1 MVARG
6 TNEVSDAF
14 AAGVMTERDV
24 ERMSLTEQRTSD
36 QLPRG
41 AGREQE
47 RLPSSR
53 TVAVWALVA
62 TTIGVGVV
70 AFALALWKLKLV
82 VGLLFLAFTIAAAMR
97 PTVEALAR
105 RRVPRSV
112 SIALHYLV
120 LIAAVAALLAFVVP
134 PLVSQVQAATGN
146 QPLVPANDQSLKGRI
161 LTEIQS
167 HLKHLPSGR
176 QVLDPALS
184 AGEHALTI
192 VLGVFFTFAGAAYW
206 IYERDRAV
214 DLVVRLLPRPRRKKV
229 RDTWDLIDAKLGA
242 FIRGQ
247 LLLVILVATVM
258 SAIFWLIGEPYWL
271 LLGITTGILEMI
283 PVIGPLA
290 ALAIVVAAGLTVSWH
305 TAAVAAG
312 ALLAVRVLQD
322 YLVTPR
328 VLGGVVGLSPL
339 IVLVA
344 VFSSGILLGG
354 FYVLLAIPFAA
365 TLATVIEVV
374 ALGVEPADVERPAVL
389 LSPGD
394 SES

>member
-1 MVARG
+1 
-6 TNEVSDAF
+6 
-14 AAGVMTERDV
+14 
-24 ERMSLTEQRTSD
+24 MSLTEQRTGE
-36 QLPRG
+36 QLSNPQGPAR
-41 AGREQE
+41 RE
-47 RLPSSR
+47 LGPSAR
-53 TVAVWALVA
+53 TIAVWALVA
-62 TTIGVGVV
+62 TTVGVGVV

-97 PTVEALAR
+97 PTIEALAR

-134 PLVSQVQAATGN
+134 PLVSQVQAATGH
-146 QPLVPANDQSLKGRI
+146 PVPATDESLKGRI
-161 LTEIQS
+161 LSEIQNR
-167 HLKHLPSGR
+167 LQHLPSGR

-214 DLVVRLLPRPRRKKV
+214 DLVTRLLPRPRRKKV

-312 ALLAVRVLQD
+312 ALLAVRMLQD

-344 VFSSGILLGG
+344 VFSSGILFGG

-374 ALGVEPADVERPAVL
+374 VLGVEPAEVERPAVL

-394 SES
+394 SEN

>member
-1 MVARG
+1 
-6 TNEVSDAF
+6 VS
-14 AAGVMTERDV
+14 
-24 ERMSLTEQRTSD
+24 LPEQRARD
-36 QLPRG
+36 QLPRPEG
-41 AGREQE
+41 AEREPE
-47 RLPSSR
+47 LLPSTR

-62 TTIGVGVV
+62 TTVGVAVV
-70 AFALALWKLKLV
+70 ATALALWKLKLV

-97 PTVEALAR
+97 PAVEALAR
-105 RRVPRSV
+105 RGVPRGVSV
-112 SIALHYLV
+112 VLHYLV
-120 LIAAVAALLAFVVP
+120 LIGAVAALLAFVVP
-134 PLVSQVQAATGN
+134 PLVTQVQAATG
-146 QPLVPANDQSLKGRI
+146 QSLAASNDTSLKGRI

-167 HLKHLPSGR
+167 HLQHLPSGR

-192 VLGVFFTFAGAAYW
+192 VLGMFFTFAGAAYW

-214 DLVVRLLPRPRRKKV
+214 DFVTRLLPRPRRKKV

-247 LLLVILVATVM
+247 LLLVVLVATVI
-258 SAIFWLIGEPYWL
+258 SGIFWLVGEPYWL
-271 LLGITTGILEMI
+271 LLGITTGILEMV

-290 ALAIVVAAGLTVSWH
+290 ALGIVVAAGLTVSWH

-312 ALLAVRVLQD
+312 ALLGVRVLQD

-328 VLGGVVGLSPL
+328 VLGGAVGLSPL

-344 VFSSGILLGG
+344 VFASGILFGG

-365 TLATVIEVV
+365 AIGTVIEVV
-374 ALGVEPADVERPAVL
+374 VLGVEPAEVERPAVL

-394 SES
+394 GEA